1 MCKKYMLAKVHKK
14 NICRLTDVLFYF
26 FDQMM
31 NPFGTIAPFFITTI
45 PSLTVY
51 SAWSEFGR

>member
-26 FDQMM
+26 FDQIM

-45 PSLTVY
+45 PSLTV
-51 SAWSEFGR
+51 